1 MKLLPKFDRVLIK
14 RESLQEKA
22 STIVIPESVD
32 KKERPARGVIVAIG
46 PTVGYLDD
54 ETREVV
60 PDLTPGMKVIF
71 GRNAGTEI
79 EHDGDKYWVVADRDI
94 LAEIAEE

>member
-1 MKLLPKFDRVLIK
+1 MTLEPLFDRVLIK
-14 RESLQEKA
+14 RESLQEMSK
-22 STIVIPESVD
+22 TIHIPDPVD
-32 KKERPARGVIVAIG
+32 KRERPARGTIVACG

-60 PDLTPGMKVIF
+60 QDLQPGMKVIF

-79 EHDGDKYWVVADRDI
+79 EVESEKFWIVADRDI
-94 LAEIAEE
+94 LCKIKE

>member
-1 MKLLPKFDRVLIK
+1 MTLEPLFERVLIK
-14 RESLQEKA
+14 RESLQEKS
-22 STIVIPESVD
+22 STIVIPEAVD
-32 KKERPARGVIVAIG
+32 KKERPARGTIVALG

-60 PDLTPGMKVIF
+60 CDLEVGMKVIF

-79 EHDGDKYWVVADRDI
+79 DVDGDKYWIVADKDI
-94 LAEIAEE
+94 LCKIKE